1 MREKSV
7 EFSDKVAIVTGG
19 SKGIGRAISL
29 LFAEHGCRVFMNY
42 AQDRGAADDVVKA
55 AQGFPGEIIP
65 FQADVTDA
73 GQVARGIDHA
83 EKEGGRIDILVNN
96 VGMIKD
102 GFLMLM
108 GEGDWGDVLKTNLT
122 SVYLC
127 CRAVVRKM
135 IPHKQ
140 GKIVN
145 IASVSGIIGTA
156 GQVNYAAA
164 KGGVIAFTKSLA
176 RELGPFNIQVN
187 AVAPGVIETEMT
199 TQMPQERVEAI
210 VRMTALNRM
219 GRPEEVAW
227 AVLFLASEHA
237 DYITGQTIVVDGGI
251 V

>member
-1 MREKSV
+1 MDLKE
-7 EFSDKVAIVTGG
+7 KVAIVTGG

-29 LFAEHGCRVFMNY
+29 LLAERSCRVFMNY
-42 AQDRGAADDVVKA
+42 ARDEKAAQAVVKA
-55 AQGFPGEIIP
+55 AKGFSGEIIP
-65 FQADVTDA
+65 VQADVTDSA
-73 GQVARGIDHA
+73 QVTRLMDHV
-83 EKEGGRIDILVNN
+83 EKEGKRIDILVNN

-108 GEGDWGDVLKTNLT
+108 GEGDWEEVLKTNLT
-122 SVYLC
+122 SVYNC
-127 CRAVVRKM
+127 CRAVIRKM

-140 GKIVN
+140 GKIIN

-187 AVAPGVIETEMT
+187 AVAPGLIETAMVQ
-199 TQMPQERVEAI
+199 QMPPERVEAI
-210 VRMTALNRM
+210 VSSTALNRM
-219 GRPEEVAW
+219 GKPEDVAW
-227 AVLFLASEHA
+227 AVLFLASA
-237 DYITGQTIVVDGGI
+237 RSDYITGQTIVVDGGI

>member
-1 MREKSV
+1 MDLKE
-7 EFSDKVAIVTGG
+7 KVAIVTGG

-29 LFAEHGCRVFMNY
+29 LLAEQGCRVFMNY
-42 AQDRGAADDVVKA
+42 ARDEKAAQAVVKA
-55 AQGFPGEIIP
+55 AKGFSGEIIP
-65 FQADVTDA
+65 VQADVTDSA
-73 GQVARGIDHA
+73 QVTRLMDHV
-83 EKEGGRIDILVNN
+83 EKEGKRIDILVNN

-108 GEGDWGDVLKTNLT
+108 GEGDWEEVLKTNLT
-122 SVYLC
+122 SVYNC
-127 CRAVVRKM
+127 CRAVIRKM

-140 GKIVN
+140 GKIIN

-187 AVAPGVIETEMT
+187 AVAPGLIETAMVQ
-199 TQMPQERVEAI
+199 QMPPERVEAI
-210 VRMTALNRM
+210 VSSTALNRM
-219 GRPEEVAW
+219 GKPEDVAW
-227 AVLFLASEHA
+227 AVLFLASA
-237 DYITGQTIVVDGGI
+237 RSDYITGQTIVVDGGI

>member
-1 MREKSV
+1 MDFKE
-7 EFSDKVAIVTGG
+7 KVAAVTGG
-19 SKGIGRAISL
+19 SRGIGKAISL
-29 LFAEHGCRVFMNY
+29 MLAEQGCRVFMNY
-42 AQDRGAADDVVKA
+42 AHDEKSAQGVVKE
-55 AQGFPGEIIP
+55 AQGFSGAVIP
-65 FQADVTDA
+65 VQADVTDP
-73 GQVARGIDHA
+73 GQVGRMMDQV
-83 EKEGGRIDILVNN
+83 EKEGGQLDILVNN

-108 GEGDWGDVLKTNLT
+108 GEGDWSEVVKTNLT

-127 CRAVVRKM
+127 CRQAIRKM
-135 IPHKQ
+135 IPRKQ

-156 GQVNYAAA
+156 GQVNYAAT

-187 AVAPGVIETEMT
+187 CVAPGLIESDMVAK
-199 TQMPQERVEAI
+199 MPKEKVEAI
-210 VRMTALNRM
+210 IRSTALNRI
-219 GRPEEVAW
+219 GKPEEVAW
-227 AVLFLASEHA
+227 AVLFLASQQS

>member
-1 MREKSV
+1 MDFKE
-7 EFSDKVAIVTGG
+7 KVAIVTGG
-19 SKGIGRAISL
+19 SKGIGRSIAL
-29 LFAEHGCRVFMNY
+29 LLAERGCRVFMNY
-42 AQDRGAADDVVKA
+42 SRDEKAAQEVVKA
-55 AQGFPGEIIP
+55 AKGFSGAITPL
-65 FQADVTDA
+65 QADVTDA
-73 GQVARGIDHA
+73 AQVTRMIDHV
-83 EKEGGRIDILVNN
+83 EKEAGRLDILVNN

-108 GEGDWGDVLKTNLT
+108 GEGDWGAVLKVNLT

-127 CRAVVRKM
+127 CRAAIRKM

-187 AVAPGVIETEMT
+187 CVAPGLIETEMVA
-199 TQMPQERVEAI
+199 QMPREKVEAI
-210 VRMTALNRM
+210 VRSTALNRM
-219 GRPEEVAW
+219 GKPEEVAW
-227 AVLFLASEHA
+227 AVLFLASQLS

>member
-1 MREKSV
+1 MDFK
-7 EFSDKVAIVTGG
+7 DKVAIVTGG
-19 SKGIGRAISL
+19 SKGIGRSISL
-29 LFAEHGCRVFMNY
+29 LLAEQGCRVYMNY
-42 AQDRGAADDVVKA
+42 SRDEEAAHEVVQE
-55 AQGFPGEIIP
+55 AQGYAGEVIP
-65 FQADVTDA
+65 LQADVTDPL
-73 GQVARGIDHA
+73 QVARMIDQV
-83 EKEGGRIDILVNN
+83 EKEGGWLDILVNN

-108 GEGDWGDVLKTNLT
+108 GEGDWGDVVKTNLT

-127 CRAVVRKM
+127 CRAAIRKM

-140 GKIVN
+140 GKIIN
-145 IASVSGIIGTA
+145 ISSISGIIGTA

-164 KGGVIAFTKSLA
+164 KGGVIAFTKALA

-199 TQMPQERVEAI
+199 TQMPPERVEAI
-210 VRMTALNRM
+210 VRLTALNRI
-219 GRPEEVAW
+219 GKPEEVAW
-227 AVLFLASEHA
+227 AVLFLASKRA

>member
-1 MREKSV
+1 MN
-7 EFSDKVAIVTGG
+7 FSEKVALVTGG
-19 SKGIGRAISL
+19 SRGIGKSISL
-29 LFAEHGCRVFMNY
+29 MLAEQGCRVFMNY
-42 AQDRGAADDVVKA
+42 AHDEKSAQEVVKT
-55 AQGFPGEIIP
+55 AQGFSGQIVPV
-65 FQADVTDA
+65 QADVTDPA
-73 GQVARGIDHA
+73 QVDRMMDQV
-83 EKEGGRIDILVNN
+83 EKEGGQLDILVNN

-108 GEGDWGDVLKTNLT
+108 GDADWGEVVKTNLT

-127 CRAVVRKM
+127 SRQAIKKM
-135 IPHKQ
+135 IPRRQ

-156 GQVNYAAA
+156 GQVNYAAT

-187 AVAPGVIETEMT
+187 CVAPGLIESDMVAK
-199 TQMPQERVEAI
+199 MPREKVEAI
-210 VRMTALNRM
+210 VQSTSLKRM
-219 GRPEEVAW
+219 GKPEEVAW
-227 AVLFLASEHA
+227 AVLFLASSQA

>member
-1 MREKSV
+1 MD
-7 EFSDKVAIVTGG
+7 FQGKVAVVTGG
-19 SKGIGRAISL
+19 SKGIGRSICL
-29 LFAEHGCRVFMNY
+29 LLAQRGCRVFMNY
-42 AQDRGAADDVVKA
+42 SRDEEA
-55 AQGFPGEIIP
+55 AQGVLRDTQEAPGEVLP
-65 FQADVTDA
+65 YRADITDSAQVTKMMD
-73 GQVARGIDHA
+73 QV
-83 EKEGGRIDILVNN
+83 EKKVGKIDILVNN

-108 GEGDWGDVLKTNLT
+108 GERDWEDVLKVNLT

-135 IPHKQ
+135 IPNKK

-145 IASVSGIIGTA
+145 ISSVSGIIGAA

-164 KGGVIAFTKSLA
+164 KGGIIAFTKALA

-187 AVAPGVIETEMT
+187 AVAPGLIETDMV
-199 TQMPQERVEAI
+199 TQLAREKVEAI
-210 VRMTALNRM
+210 VQSTSLGRM

-227 AVLFLASEHA
+227 AVLFLSSSLS
-237 DYITGQTIVVDGGI
+237 DYITGQVIVVDGGI

>member
-1 MREKSV
+1 M
-7 EFSDKVAIVTGG
+7 EFHDKVAIVTGG
-19 SKGIGRAISL
+19 SKGIGKAVTL
-29 LFAEHGCRVFMNY
+29 LLAERGCRVYMNY
-42 AQDRGAADDVVKA
+42 AHDEGVAQSVVKA
-55 AQGFPGEIIP
+55 AQGFSGEIIP
-65 FQADVTDA
+65 VQADVTEA
-73 GQVARGIDHA
+73 AQVGRMMDHV
-83 EKEGGRIDILVNN
+83 EKEGKRIDILVNN
-96 VGMIKD
+96 AGIIKD

-108 GEGDWGDVLKTNLT
+108 GEGDWGDVVKTNLT

-127 CRAVVRKM
+127 CRATIRKM

-140 GKIVN
+140 GKIIN

-199 TQMPQERVEAI
+199 AQMPPERVEAI
-210 VRMTALNRM
+210 VHLTALNRM

-227 AVLFLASEHA
+227 AVLFLASQHA

>member
-1 MREKSV
+1 MDLKE
-7 EFSDKVAIVTGG
+7 KVAIVTGG

-29 LFAEHGCRVFMNY
+29 LLAERSCRVFMNY
-42 AQDRGAADDVVKA
+42 ARDEKAAQAVVKA
-55 AQGFPGEIIP
+55 AKGFSGEIIP
-65 FQADVTDA
+65 VQADVTDPA
-73 GQVARGIDHA
+73 QVARLMDHV
-83 EKEGGRIDILVNN
+83 EKEGKRIDILVNN

-108 GEGDWGDVLKTNLT
+108 GEGDWEEVLKTNLT
-122 SVYLC
+122 SVYNC
-127 CRAVVRKM
+127 CRAVIRKM

-140 GKIVN
+140 GKIIN

-187 AVAPGVIETEMT
+187 AVAPGLIETAMVQ
-199 TQMPQERVEAI
+199 QMPPERVEAI
-210 VRMTALNRM
+210 VSSTALNRM
-219 GRPEEVAW
+219 GKPEDVAW
-227 AVLFLASEHA
+227 AVLFLASA
-237 DYITGQTIVVDGGI
+237 RSDYITGQTIVVDGGI

>member
-1 MREKSV
+1 MDFQE
-7 EFSDKVAIVTGG
+7 KVAIVTGG
-19 SKGIGRAISL
+19 SKGIGRAITL
-29 LFAEHGCRVFMNY
+29 LLAEHGCQVLMNY
-42 AQDRGAADDVVKA
+42 SQDDEA
-55 AQGFPGEIIP
+55 AQEVVTEAQGYAGAVIP
-65 FQADVTDA
+65 LRSDVTDPA
-73 GQVARGIDHA
+73 QVAQMMDQV
-83 EKEGGRIDILVNN
+83 EKEGGRLDILINN

-108 GEGDWGDVLKTNLT
+108 GEGDWGAVLKTNLT

-127 CRAVVRKM
+127 CRAAVRKM
-135 IPHKQ
+135 IPNKQ

-187 AVAPGVIETEMT
+187 AVAPGLIDTAMVA
-199 TQMPQERVEAI
+199 QMPPERVEAI
-210 VRMTALNRM
+210 VQSTALNRM
-219 GRPEEVAW
+219 GKPEEVAW
-227 AVLFLASEHA
+227 AVLFLASSWS
-237 DYITGQTIVVDGGI
+237 DYITGQTIAVDGGI

>member
-1 MREKSV
+1 MDFKE
-7 EFSDKVAIVTGG
+7 KVAIVTGG
-19 SKGIGRAISL
+19 SKGIGRAIAL
-29 LFAEHGCRVFMNY
+29 LLAEQGSRVFMNY
-42 AQDRGAADDVVKA
+42 SRDEKAAQEVVKA
-55 AQGFPGEIIP
+55 AKEFSGAIMPV
-65 FQADVTDA
+65 QADVTNPA
-73 GQVARGIDHA
+73 QVTRMMEHV
-83 EKEGGRIDILVNN
+83 EKEAGRLDILVNN

-108 GEGDWGDVLKTNLT
+108 GEGDWGDVVRVNLT

-127 CRAVVRKM
+127 CRAAVRKM

-156 GQVNYAAA
+156 GQANYAAA
-164 KGGVIAFTKSLA
+164 KGGVIAFTKALA

-187 AVAPGVIETEMT
+187 CVAPGLIETEMT
-199 TQMPQERVEAI
+199 EKMPKERVEAI
-210 VRMTALNRM
+210 VRSTALNRM
-219 GRPEEVAW
+219 GKPEDVAW
-227 AVLFLASEHA
+227 AVLFLASQQA

>member
-1 MREKSV
+1 MI
-7 EFSDKVAIVTGG
+7 D
-19 SKGIGRAISL
+19 
-29 LFAEHGCRVFMNY
+29 
-42 AQDRGAADDVVKA
+42 
-55 AQGFPGEIIP
+55 
-65 FQADVTDA
+65 
-73 GQVARGIDHA
+73 QV
-83 EKEGGRIDILVNN
+83 EKEGKRIDILVNN

-108 GEGDWGDVLKTNLT
+108 GEGDWEDVLKTNLT

-127 CRAVVRKM
+127 CRPVIRKM

-140 GKIVN
+140 GKIIN

-187 AVAPGVIETEMT
+187 CVAPGVIETEMT
-199 TQMPQERVEAI
+199 AQMPPERVEAI
-210 VRMTALNRM
+210 VRLTALNRM
-219 GRPEEVAW
+219 GKPEEVAW
-227 AVLFLASEHA
+227 AVLFLASQHA

>member
-1 MREKSV
+1 MDFK
-7 EFSDKVAIVTGG
+7 DKVAIVTGG
-19 SKGIGRAISL
+19 TKGIGRAICL
-29 LFAEHGCRVFMNY
+29 LLAEQGSRVFMIY
-42 AQDRGAADDVVKA
+42 SRDEKAAQEVVKA
-55 AQGFPGEIIP
+55 AKGFSDAIEPV
-65 FQADVTDA
+65 QADVTDPA
-73 GQVARGIDHA
+73 QVARMMDRV
-83 EKEGGRIDILVNN
+83 EKEGKRIDILVNN

-108 GEGDWGDVLKTNLT
+108 GEGDWADVLKTNLT

-127 CRAVVRKM
+127 CRQVIRKM

-140 GKIVN
+140 GKIIN

-187 AVAPGVIETEMT
+187 CVAPGLIETEMVT
-199 TQMPQERVEAI
+199 KMPKERVEAI
-210 VRMTALNRM
+210 VRSTALNRM
-219 GRPEEVAW
+219 GKPEDVAW
-227 AVLFLASEHA
+227 TVLFLASQHA

>member
-1 MREKSV
+1 MDFK
-7 EFSDKVAIVTGG
+7 DKVAIVTGG
-19 SKGIGRAISL
+19 SKGIGRSISL
-29 LFAEHGCRVFMNY
+29 LLAEQGCRVFMNY
-42 AQDRGAADDVVKA
+42 SHDEEAAQTVVKA
-55 AQGFPGEIIP
+55 AQGFSGAVIP
-65 FQADVTDA
+65 VQADVTDSA
-73 GQVARGIDHA
+73 QVTRMMDHV
-83 EKEGGRIDILVNN
+83 EKEGGRLDILVNN

-108 GEGDWGDVLKTNLT
+108 GEGDWADVLKTNLT
-122 SVYLC
+122 TVYLC
-127 CRAVVRKM
+127 CRAAVRKM
-135 IPHKQ
+135 IPNKQ

-145 IASVSGIIGTA
+145 ISSVSGIIGTA

-164 KGGVIAFTKSLA
+164 KGGVIAFTKALA

-199 TQMPQERVEAI
+199 AQMPPERVEAI
-210 VRMTALNRM
+210 VRLTALKRM

-227 AVLFLASEHA
+227 AVLFLASPRA

>member
-1 MREKSV
+1 MDLKE
-7 EFSDKVAIVTGG
+7 KVAIVTGG

-29 LFAEHGCRVFMNY
+29 LLAEQGCRVFMNY
-42 AQDRGAADDVVKA
+42 ARDEKAAQAVVKA
-55 AQGFPGEIIP
+55 AKGFSGEIIP
-65 FQADVTDA
+65 VQADVTDPA
-73 GQVARGIDHA
+73 QVARLMDHV
-83 EKEGGRIDILVNN
+83 EKEGKRIDILVNN

-108 GEGDWGDVLKTNLT
+108 GEGDWEEVLKTNLT
-122 SVYLC
+122 SVYNC
-127 CRAVVRKM
+127 CRAVIRKM

-140 GKIVN
+140 GKIIN

-187 AVAPGVIETEMT
+187 AVAPGLIETAMVQ
-199 TQMPQERVEAI
+199 QMPPERVEAI
-210 VRMTALNRM
+210 VSSTALNRM
-219 GRPEEVAW
+219 GKPEDVAW
-227 AVLFLASEHA
+227 AVLFLASA
-237 DYITGQTIVVDGGI
+237 RSDYITGQTIVVDGGI